1 MNFGSSNEIVQDFP
15 KARFFG
21 NRLPG
26 FVPGDAVVEAI
37 KKGEIGS
44 GLLRRRIHLGVTD
57 GVLVIDMPH
66 AILII
71 LVWLAILV
79 AV

>member
-1 MNFGSSNEIVQDFP
+1 M
-15 KARFFG
+15 
-21 NRLPG
+21 
-26 FVPGDAVVEAI
+26 VEAI